1 MKINSGATGEML
13 NTGEPQ
19 AEQNLRCVSPPWS
32 SPVVENEARVSPWHV
47 KAACGTPKN
56 TENGP
61 PV

>member
-1 MKINSGATGEML
+1 ML
-13 NTGEPQ
+13 NTGEPH

-32 SPVVENEARVSPWHV
+32 SPVVEKEARVSSWQLNP
-47 KAACGTPKN
+47 ACGTATN